1 MMFTVFG
8 CQVRLNPSSR
18 LTLDPVL
25 DLLDPLPS
33 DIPGGEII
41 RDPGPG
47 VLCDSAAVLVEN
59 ISPIKTEEEL
69 IAAFRLAQ
77 NDLNSVGLVGVH
89 DASVFPRTLRLFQ
102 KYSSPLPLRASDVKT
117 R

>member
-1 MMFTVFG
+1 LGLKSDPDPRT
-8 CQVRLNPSSR
+8 Q

-25 DLLDPLPS
+25 DLLKPLPS

-41 RDPGPG
+41 RDPGLG

-59 ISPIKTEEEL
+59 ISPIKAEEEL
-69 IAAFRLAQ
+69 TAAFHLAQ
-77 NDLNSVGLVGVH
+77 KHLNSVGLVGVH

-102 KYSSPLPLRASDVKT
+102 KSSPYSHQS
-117 R
+117 